1 MQGNNSGQQAA
12 RLGYKGGG
20 RLKKLEVT
28 FGVSI
33 TLQQDKKNLWT

>member
-20 RLKKLEVT
+20 RLKKLEVA
-28 FGVSI
+28 FVSPLPSNKI
-33 TLQQDKKNLWT
+33 KTLWT